1 MTPRNYTEHEMR
13 KYLAGLLRAHLEGR
27 GKMPPPWVVT
37 PPGEKTVL
45 GVYLAAPSPTSTE
58 EPWLVHGVLRELD
71 GALALTRVTVEHAV
85 EPTIEVTGHVM
96 RRLPLATIRD
106 QAMVW
111 RQSRK
116 IGGPVIASVFG
127 PKKVALKRGRHGYP
141 DEHYERIAWR
151 AIELAGEGRRD
162 VIRALAKEEKRPYHT
177 VRDWITKAR
186 ERELLAPVKQGRTDF
201 RPGPN
206 LKRKE
211 SDG

>member
-1 MTPRNYTEHEMR
+1 
-13 KYLAGLLRAHLEGR
+13 
-27 GKMPPPWVVT
+27 MPPPWVVT
-37 PPGEKTVL
+37 PPGEKTIL
-45 GVYLAAPSPTSTE
+45 AEYLAAPSPTSVE
-58 EPWLVHGVLRELD
+58 EPWLVRGVLSEVD

-85 EPTIEVTGHVM
+85 DPTIEVTGHVM

-106 QAMVW
+106 QAMMW

-127 PKKVALKRGRHGYP
+127 PKKVALKRGRQGYP

-151 AIELAGEGRRD
+151 AIELAIELAREGRRD
-162 VIRALAKEEKRPYHT
+162 VIKVLSKEEKSEYYT

-186 ERELLAPVKQGRTDF
+186 ERGLLAPVKQGRTDF

-211 SDG
+211 K